1 MAGYVKLWTTLLSN
15 EKFISLNGTT
25 RNVYFHLLLLTK
37 QQRDDGT
44 VRCQSVASLSSI
56 CGTDRA
62 NALRALRNLHT
73 IGLIQTTHRQQTG
86 NNFLEILIPNY
97 VEWQTLTAK
106 EVYQKKRQKL
116 PNRQDH
122 SRQDKKRKD
131 QPPIVPL
138 KGDEGIPF
146 QAIIDDLNQVLNLES
161 REKFRVGEASKK
173 DIRARYSEGYQIE
186 DFQVV
191 HRKRAMRWLHD
202 PDKRQY
208 LRPSTLYRASKF
220 PGYLTDKLPGQS
232 ELDRMSPE
240 SRETAKNL
248 MRVLQRMENEDKR
261 IESPRNSESNTGN
274 ITNI

>member
-37 QQRDDGT
+37 QQRDDGS

-62 NALRALRNLHT
+62 NALRALQNLHT
-73 IGLIQTTHRQQTG
+73 IGLIQTTQRQQID
-86 NNFLEILIPNY
+86 NKYLEILIPNY

-116 PNRQDH
+116 PNRQDQ
-122 SRQDKKRKD
+122 SRKEKKRKD
-131 QPPIVPL
+131 QPPIFP
-138 KGDEGIPF
+138 KGDDRIPF
-146 QAIIDDLNQVLNLES
+146 QDIIDDLNQVLNLEG
-161 REKFRVGEASKK
+161 REKFRVGKACEK
-173 DIRARYSEGYQIE
+173 DIRARYSEGYEFE

-202 PDKRQY
+202 PDRRQY

-220 PGYLTDKLPGQS
+220 PGYLTDKPPGQS

-240 SRETAKNL
+240 GRETALNL
-248 MRVLQRMENEDKR
+248 IRVLERMGNEDKR
-261 IESPRNSESNTGN
+261 IESPRNSESNTGD